1 MARFTRAQ
9 RRIIYPA
16 LMKQQGGVC
25 AQCGLAEKDA
35 AEDQLCIDHIDDNR
49 ANTSFANLQLLCRSD
64 NTSKENRRRA
74 ELRTAQMLNGHKNG
88 HSPAPVAQV
97 TSERE
102 REKLLNSELR
112 GRFDYQRGSIEMQ
125 ANDWYEP
132 VVVQYLS
139 SRVSQEGTADY
150 VDTVNA
156 AAELAGCNP
165 TTVKRYLDKKT
176 SSVGQYE
183 IVKNPSTKRRM
194 IQIRRNNDLIMG
206 VSNDPE

>member
-1 MARFTRAQ
+1 
-9 RRIIYPA
+9 
-16 LMKQQGGVC
+16 
-25 AQCGLAEKDA
+25 
-35 AEDQLCIDHIDDNR
+35 
-49 ANTSFANLQLLCRSD
+49 
-64 NTSKENRRRA
+64 
-74 ELRTAQMLNGHKNG
+74 MLNDHRNG

-112 GRFDYQRGSIEMQ
+112 GRFDYQLGSIEMQ

-183 IVKNPSTKRRM
+183 IVKDPSTKRRM
-194 IQIRRNNDLIMG
+194 IQIRRNND
-206 VSNDPE
+206 PE